1 MARRFVTS
9 GAVGSGTVVAWLLL
23 AAAGRAEALPQA
35 TRTPT
40 ATPMPC
46 TGNCDGGP
54 AVSVDELV
62 RGVGIA
68 LEQLPLRLCEAF
80 DATGDGRVSVEE
92 LVQAV
97 NNALNGCRVAP
108 PSRSATPVV
117 SPTAS
122 PSHTLLPASP
132 TATTSSSPTRTST
145 RTPTP
150 TFTPAVSVCGG
161 AITSTPKLCD
171 VEVVPN
177 PVPLFGLYRLDYC
190 LSDREGDVNMA
201 CYGIRTGPDP
211 PIETCEAVVSTA
223 RPLNG
228 CFASGAIRST
238 NPAGNYSLILYFK
251 DRAGNRSNV
260 MDVAFRIV
268 P

>member
-1 MARRFVTS
+1 MVSYGSAFPRARQAI
-9 GAVGSGTVVAWLLL
+9 AVACALL
-23 AAAGRAEALPQA
+23 AMAARGAAGGPPEA
-35 TRTPT
+35 TVTPT
-40 ATPMPC
+40 ATPVPC

-68 LEQLPLRLCEAF
+68 LDQLPFALCPAF
-80 DATGDGRVSVEE
+80 DASGDQRVSVDE
-92 LVQAV
+92 LVQGV
-97 NNALNGCRVAP
+97 NNALNGCGVAP
-108 PSRSATPVV
+108 PSRTPTRP
-117 SPTAS
+117 PTAS
-122 PSHTLLPASP
+122 PSHTPLPPTP
-132 TATTSSSPTRTST
+132 TATASPSATRTST
-145 RTPTP
+145 RTPTR
-150 TFTPAVSVCGG
+150 TVTPAVSVCGG
-161 AITSTPKLCD
+161 AITSAPKLCD

-190 LSDREGDVNMA
+190 LSDREGDVSQA
-201 CYGIRTGPDP
+201 CYGVRTGPDP
-211 PIETCEAVVSTA
+211 PLETCEAVVSTA

-238 NPAGNYSLILYFK
+238 NPAGNYSIILYFR

-260 MDVAFRIV
+260 VEAAFRIA